1 MVVVWSREGYRPGLG
16 IYIIGQSSQSASN
29 TFAIGGR
36 PLVMTSRRD
45 NHHTPYTSAA
55 DHRHRQNDAAR
66 CVHRR
71 RRRPFAARCRVDGHR
86 ADYRSVS
93 LGQIGARPD

>member
-45 NHHTPYTSAA
+45 NHHTPYTSQLTVVIAKTMLLA
-55 DHRHRQNDAAR
+55 VFIVVDAALSLLD
-66 CVHRR
+66 
-71 RRRPFAARCRVDGHR
+71 AEWTATEQII
-86 ADYRSVS
+86 ARSVWV
-93 LGQIGARPD
+93 R